1 MAQLSTSNIDTQKQ
15 GDCSCVAAFEALSV
29 CATALNTAQVAIN
42 TAQTALQRVT
52 PIPTRTSI
60 GSHLTSPFDTYPD
73 ALLTAL
79 GARVAS
85 AEEVRAL
92 AAVHAAPDQ
101 PMATDTSAPA
111 VHVSAPST
119 HSGHPVVVD
128 TLSETSSVWDMSAP
142 SRPPTP
148 EVHFRE
154 STSIPSSQ
162 RWYAVTVGRVP
173 GVYQGSDNVIAN
185 CSGISGNVAIN
196 YPTQEAAV
204 AAYDA
209 ALQRGEVVQ
218 VTLIVT
224 RTTLAPA

>member
-29 CATALNTAQVAIN
+29 CATALNTTQVAIN
-42 TAQTALQRVT
+42 TAQAALQRVT
-52 PIPTRTSI
+52 PIPM
-60 GSHLTSPFDTYPD
+60 H

-101 PMATDTSAPA
+101 PMAMDTSAPA

-119 HSGHPVVVD
+119 HSGYPVVVD

-154 STSIPSSQ
+154 STSVPSSQ

-173 GVYQGSDNVIAN
+173 GVYQGSDNIVAN

-209 ALQRGEVVQ
+209 ALERGEVVQ

-224 RTTLAPA
+224 RTALAPA